1 MNGPLHGYRVVE
13 LAGIGPGP
21 FAGMLLADMGAD
33 VVRID
38 RPRDAARGSQPEPQE
53 ARFDVLGRGRRS
65 VAVDL
70 KHPEGPDVVLRL
82 AERADALLE
91 GFRPG
96 VTERL
101 GVGPAACFERNPR
114 LVYGRMT
121 GWGQSGPLAQ
131 AAGRDVNYI
140 ALSGTLAMIGRR
152 GEAPVPPLTLLGDF
166 GGGGLLLAF
175 GLACAMLEAARSGQG
190 QVVDAAMLDGTALL
204 AAMFQGLRAAGDWPG
219 ERGTNLL
226 DTGAYFYEVYETAD
240 GRYISLGALD
250 TRSHELLVRLTGL
263 TNDDGRAPDPDDR
276 AAWPSLKTR
285 LAALRARQDPGRVV
299 SVAGGY
305 GRLLRTGARA
315 RRGSRPP
322 AQSGAGHVR
331 RGRWSGP
338 VCACASV
345 QPHGSRHSGAAA
357 EVGRALRR
365 DPGQLGLLAR
375 RDLGPPRVR
384 RRVPA
389 LSARSCRGTAGTDR
403 VSRNK

>member
-1 MNGPLHGYRVVE
+1 MTGPLHGFRVVE

-38 RPRDAARGSQPEPQE
+38 RPGAPAGHAPVAE

-70 KHPEGPDVVLRL
+70 KHPCGPEVVLRL
-82 AERADALLE
+82 AEQADALLE
-91 GFRPG
+91 GYRPG

-101 GVGPAACFERNPR
+101 GIGPDVCLDRNPR

-140 ALSGTLAMIGRR
+140 GLSGTLAMIGRR
-152 GEAPVPPLTLLGDF
+152 GEPPVPPLTLLGDF

-175 GLACAMLEAARSGQG
+175 GVACALVEAARSGRG
-190 QVVDAAMLDGTALL
+190 QVVDAAMLDGSALL
-204 AAMFQGLRAAGDWPG
+204 TAMFHGMQASGAWPG

-250 TRSHELLVRLTGL
+250 ARSHELLVRLTGL
-263 TNDDGRAPDPDDR
+263 ADDGGPVPEPDDR
-276 AAWPSLKTR
+276 SAWPSVKNRLTALVRTKTR
-285 LAALRARQDPGRVV
+285 DEWC
-299 SVAGGY
+299 
-305 GRLLRTGARA
+305 RLLEGTDACFAPVLEPGEAPDHPHNRERGTFVEVDGVVQAAPAPRFSRTPAGVPA
-315 RRGSRPP
+315 PP
-322 AQSGAGHVR
+322 PMVGQ
-331 RGRWSGP
+331 
-338 VCACASV
+338 
-345 QPHGSRHSGAAA
+345 HSEEALTSWGFSPG
-357 EVGRALRR
+357 EVA
-365 DPGQLGLLAR
+365 GLLAS
-375 RDLGPPRVR
+375 GV
-384 RRVPA
+384 
-389 LSARSCRGTAGTDR
+389 
-403 VSRNK
+403 VSQG